1 MLRSDF
7 RRTGVWFQLKQRWNG
22 GRLAPVFCLSGIQ
35 RRYRQPRWRSEPF
48 ELEFDELFEDELE
61 FELLDEFDELF
72 EDEFELELLEELEL
86 ELLEEFDEL
95 LPATMMEPSPRLVAV
110 LAGRSTSIAGAV
122 YCLASA
128 AVPATAVIPATSA
141 EANVLY
147 FVMGLLLCS
156 DRVWSGG
163 VTGDDRAYSMPRT
176 KSGPAYFGWPSSR
189 SACASSP
196 ASIGACAAIAVR

>member
-1 MLRSDF
+1 LEEELELELFD
-7 RRTGVWFQLKQRWNG
+7 
-22 GRLAPVFCLSGIQ
+22 
-35 RRYRQPRWRSEPF
+35 EF

-61 FELLDEFDELF
+61 
-72 EDEFELELLEELEL
+72 LELLEEFEL

-110 LAGRSTSIAGAV
+110 LAGRSTSIAVAG

-141 EANVLY
+141 EANILY
-147 FVMGLLLCS
+147 LVMDLLLFV
-156 DRVWSGG
+156 RTRGWSGG

-176 KSGPAYFGWPSSR
+176 ESGPAYSGWSSSR
-189 SACASSP
+189 SACASSLS
-196 ASIGACAAIAVR
+196 SIGACAAIAVR